1 MGYVMDRARPG
12 DAEVLGPLEL
22 RVWLQT
28 YPHVD
33 AGIDEAWIREHRGSS
48 ATAEGIT
55 RWRDFI
61 EAAERQPGLY
71 FYRVVR
77 SENEIVGYLCGRRDD
92 VVTLGPMYVLRDVQ
106 GHGLGGHLM
115 TDFLAWAGTARICLW
130 VTEYN
135 DRAVRFYRR
144 HGFASTGER
153 ELWRGRLPN
162 LRMARG
168 Q

>member
-1 MGYVMDRARPG
+1 MGYVIGRARPG

-33 AGIDEAWIREHRGSS
+33 AGIDEAWICEHRGSS

-61 EAAERQPGLY
+61 EAAQGQPDLN
-71 FYRVVR
+71 FCRVVR
-77 SENEIVGYLCGRRDD
+77 SENEIVGYPCGRRDD
-92 VVTLGPMYVLRDVQ
+92 VVTLGPMYVLREVQ

-115 TDFLAWAGTARICLW
+115 TDFLAWAGAARICLW

-144 HGFASTGER
+144 QGFTSTGER

-168 Q
+168 